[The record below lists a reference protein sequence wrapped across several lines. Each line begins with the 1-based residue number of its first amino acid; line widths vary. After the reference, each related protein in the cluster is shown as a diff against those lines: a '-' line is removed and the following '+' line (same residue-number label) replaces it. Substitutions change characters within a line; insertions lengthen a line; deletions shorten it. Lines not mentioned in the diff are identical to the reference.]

1 LSKDISLI
9 SDNQAEAGVIA
20 TVIAHPEF
28 ALNITYLKPGYF
40 YNVENGCIYWS
51 ILELQK
57 NGVDNI
63 DAFNITSMLNSNKA
77 VKAKIGE
84 YGILNDF
91 QKFIDMSQ
99 YTARNTIEEYKILV
113 DIVVSLAFKR
123 ELNKVAIEIQNE
135 CFRNDSTLDS
145 LNKDINDKINGL
157 TSKFILGTNSEL
169 LGDRV
174 DRLWDDICSKRNDD
188 GTYGMPSIIPLFN
201 EYFTYAK
208 GELILLKAR
217 MKKGKSLF
225 FMNEAIHK
233 AIHNNIP
240 TLYIDTEMSDEQFLK
255 RTLCNLTGIEVR
267 RIEAG
272 RYNEEEAK
280 MIEDAKTKIKNAPLV
295 HEYIPEKFNPTK
307 IEALC
312 QNWKN
317 KMNLQFVVYDYM
329 KYMGEG
335 SASEVSNLLGGI
347 CDFLKNTIA
356 GKMDTAVLAGAQLNR
371 SDEVASSD
379 AIERHC
385 STSIM
390 WREKTA
396 DEIQTDSLRGGNFCA
411 AINLNRNGRQHGDDE
426 YISIVLDGDHMRV
439 SQAKFQGNK
448 IDPFS

>member
-1 LSKDISLI
+1 MAKDISII
-9 SDNQAEAGVIA
+9 SDNQAEAGVIS

-28 ALNITYLKPGYF
+28 ASIITYLKPSYF

-51 ILELQK
+51 IVELLK
-57 NGVDNI
+57 NGVDTI

-77 VKAKIGE
+77 VKNKISE
-84 YGILNDF
+84 YNILNDF

-99 YTARNTIEEYKILV
+99 YTARGTIEEYKILV
-113 DIVVSLAFKR
+113 DTVVSLAFKR
-123 ELNKVAIEIQNE
+123 ELNKASIEIQNL
-135 CFRNDSTLDS
+135 CFRDDCSLDELNTFVNDR
-145 LNKDINDKINGL
+145 INGMA
-157 TSKFILGTNSEL
+157 SKFILGTNSQL

-174 DRLWDDICSKRNDD
+174 DELWNEICSKRNDD
-188 GTYGMPSIIPLFN
+188 GTYGLPSVIPLFN

-233 AIHNNIP
+233 AIFNGIP

-255 RTLCNLTGIEVR
+255 RVICNLTGIEVK
-267 RIEAG
+267 RIESG
-272 RYNEEEAK
+272 RYSDEESN
-280 MIEDAKTKIKNAPLV
+280 KIKEAMDAIKKAPLI
-295 HEYIPEKFNPTK
+295 HEYIPEKFNATK

-317 KMNLQFVVYDYM
+317 KIDLQFIIYDYI

-335 SASEVSNLLGGI
+335 SASEVSNLLGNI

-371 SDEVASSD
+371 NDEVASSD

-390 WREKTA
+390 WREKTI
-396 DEIQTDSLRGGNFCA
+396 DEIQNDTLQGGNFCSS
-411 AINLNRNGRQHGDDE
+411 INLNRNGRQHAEDE
-426 YISIVLDGDHMRV
+426 YISLVLDGDHMRV
-439 SQAKFQGNK
+439 RQAKVQGGK
-448 IDPFS
+448 YDPFK